1 MIYSNFVL
9 MGDTFLVRGYDDK
22 GKPFKKREK
31 PLVSVFMKDSDIPPS
46 EFTDMFGDELS
57 EITFSSVWEAK
68 KFIKEAE
75 QPLYYNHRFPYEL
88 INRMFPGK
96 VEVDISKLKIC
107 NIDIECESEN
117 GFPIPEEAAEVVN
130 AITFAVNDTYHVF
143 GLTETFDTSAIIL
156 TNGEDIKYHSSVTE
170 EELLKNF
177 VTVWQ
182 DNYPDIVTGWNC
194 EFFDFPYLAN
204 RINNILGEDW
214 LFKLSPWKKVEIQM
228 KKNDFGQEVQ
238 SVSISGIAIL
248 DYIALYKKFRLKRR
262 DSYRLSNIAEVEGI
276 EQQKMTYDEHKT
288 LKDLYR
294 NDYQKYLRYNMQD
307 VRTVKYLDKKLNYIL
322 LSVTLAY
329 QAKVNFDDVLSQV
342 RMWECIIMNELY
354 DMKMIPEIKPRG
366 IKTDKLVGAYVKD
379 AEPGSDHWLV
389 SLDLNSL
396 YPSLIRMLNVSPDTI
411 LQSSPKGT
419 VDKDKLNSII
429 DEFINNRKPIHDGIH
444 IQAFNKSKFRKDKQG
459 IIPYL
464 VTKMYQDR
472 KKYKNLML
480 KKKKELQDAEKVGD
494 SVLIANLTNEVAKF
508 STMQESLKVC
518 LNSVYGATG
527 NQYFMFFDARSA
539 EAVTTT
545 GQAAIKWISVRL
557 NEYMNKLLK
566 TADIDY
572 VKYIDTDSVTL
583 KMYPLVKHVYGDNVP
598 EDANVIADF
607 LLKVFDTKILP
618 FIDKMYDEFKQHIN
632 ADENHLSLKIDTITR
647 KALYLT
653 KKRYIYEVIDA
664 EGIRHDPPEMK
675 IMGLQAIKS
684 STPAASRVK
693 LKEGIMKIFHGT
705 ESECRKFSTEFKKE
719 HDSLP
724 VEDIA
729 APSGISNITKYED
742 RTTVYRKG
750 TPAHVKAALVYNKA
764 IDDLGLGSKYRKIM
778 GGDKIKYV
786 LLRMPNPLHQ
796 EAIAFVDYMPTE
808 IMEAYNLNKYIDR
821 KELFEKNFLSPYND
835 MVEGAGFKTGTR
847 GSLAILFAKRETK

>member
-1 MIYSNFVL
+1 

-22 GKPFKKREK
+22 GKAFKKREK
-31 PLVSVFMKDSDIPPS
+31 MAFSVFLHTDEIPHSD
-46 EFTDMFGDELS
+46 FTDMDGRPLS
-57 EITFSSVWEAK
+57 EIVFASMWDMKT
-68 KFIKEAE
+68 FIKESE
-75 QPLYYNHRFPYEL
+75 QPLYYNHRYQYEL
-88 INRMFPGK
+88 AHRMFPGK
-96 VEVDISKLKIC
+96 LDVDISKLKIC
-107 NIDIECESEN
+107 NIDIECESED
-117 GFPIPEEAAEVVN
+117 GFPVPEEASQVIN

-143 GLTETFDTSAIIL
+143 GLSESFDISSIVL
-156 TNGEDIKYHSSVTE
+156 DSSEDIKYHSSSTE

-177 VTVWQ
+177 ISVWQ

-204 RINNILGEDW
+204 RINNVLGVEW
-214 LFKLSPWKKVEIQM
+214 LLKLSPWKKVEIVM
-228 KKNDFGQEVQ
+228 KKNDFGQDVQ
-238 SVSISGIAIL
+238 TVNITGVSIV
-248 DYIALYKKFRLKRR
+248 DYIVLYKKFRLKRR
-262 DSYRLSNIAEVEGI
+262 DSYRLSNIAEVEKI
-276 EQQKMTYDEHKT
+276 EQQKMTYDEYSS
-288 LKDLYR
+288 LRDLYR
-294 NDYQKYLRYNMQD
+294 HDYQKYLRYNMQD

-322 LSVTLAY
+322 LTVTLAY

-354 DMKMIPEIKPRG
+354 DMKIIPEIKPRE

-396 YPSLIRMLNVSPDTI
+396 YPNLIRMLNVSPDTI
-411 LQSSPKGT
+411 IESSPRGY
-419 VDKDKLNSII
+419 VDKDKLNARI
-429 DEFINNRKPIHDGIH
+429 DKFISDRLPIHDGTT
-444 IQAFNKSKFRKDKQG
+444 IQAFNNAKFRKDKQG

-472 KKYKNLML
+472 KKFKNLML
-480 KKKKELQDAEKVGD
+480 KKKKELQEAEKNHDIELVK
-494 SVLIANLTNEVAKF
+494 LLTNEVAKY

-527 NQYFMFFDARSA
+527 TQYFMFFDARSA

-566 TADIDY
+566 TVDVDY
-572 VKYIDTDSVTL
+572 IKYIDTDSVTL
-583 KMYPLVKHVYGDNVP
+583 RMHPLVKHLYNNELP
-598 EDANVIADF
+598 QDANVITDL
-607 LLKVFDTKILP
+607 LLKIFDTKILP
-618 FIDKMYDEFKQHIN
+618 YIDKMYDEFKSLIN

-653 KKRYIYEVIDA
+653 KKRYIYEVVDA

-684 STPAASRVK
+684 STPAASREK
-693 LKEGIMKIFHGT
+693 LKQGIMKIFHGT
-705 ESECRKFSTEFKKE
+705 EAECRKFSTDFKKE
-719 HDSLP
+719 HDNLP
-724 VEDIA
+724 IEDIA
-729 APSGISNITKYED
+729 APSGISNLSKYED
-742 RTTVYRKG
+742 RNKIYKKG
-750 TPAHVKAALVYNKA
+750 TQAHIKAALIYNKV
-764 IDDLGLGSKYRKIM
+764 IDDLNLSNKYRKIN

-786 LLRMPNPLHQ
+786 ILKMPNPLHQ
-796 EAIAFVDYMPTE
+796 EVIGFLDYMPIE
-808 IMEAYNLNKYIDR
+808 IINAYNLNKYIDR

-847 GSLAILFAKRETK
+847 GSLDMLFKKREGK